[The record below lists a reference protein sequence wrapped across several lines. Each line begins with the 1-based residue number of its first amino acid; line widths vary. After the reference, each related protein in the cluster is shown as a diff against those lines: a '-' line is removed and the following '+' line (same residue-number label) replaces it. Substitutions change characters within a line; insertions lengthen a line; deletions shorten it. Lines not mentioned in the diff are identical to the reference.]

1 MPRKILS
8 FIFLLVLVSVAS
20 ACISQPE
27 ETPEVNS
34 EQQVTFAVETVY
46 AQIALTE
53 AAAAAMATPT
63 PIPTNTPLPT
73 ETPTLVP
80 TATPT
85 NVFED
90 EAEDEAAEAQ
100 DADAGQAQAQ
110 QQPQQQ
116 PQQGSQSQSEGL
128 PCHRANLEYESIPDG
143 TEIPQERA
151 FVKVWRI
158 KNTGS
163 CTWNKDYSLRFY
175 SGDLMGAGA
184 SIQLTEENIATW
196 GYANVEVD
204 MKAPSD
210 LGTHKGYWK
219 IVSDSGK
226 IFGVGPDGKGWI
238 WIEIEVVS
246 GE

>member
-1 MPRKILS
+1 MQKKILVLFS
-8 FIFLLVLVSVAS
+8 IVLLISIAS
-20 ACISQPE
+20 ACTSQPE
-27 ETPEVNS
+27 ATPEENR

-63 PIPTNTPLPT
+63 PVPTNTPLPT
-73 ETPTLVP
+73 QTPTLEP

-85 NVFED
+85 NVFE
-90 EAEDEAAEAQ
+90 EAEEDDAAADTATDDTAQAEA
-100 DADAGQAQAQ
+100 
-110 QQPQQQ
+110 QQPQQ
-116 PQQGSQSQSEGL
+116 PSQSQDTGL

-143 TEIPQERA
+143 SEIPQERK
-151 FVKVWRI
+151 FVKVWRL

-175 SGDLMGAGA
+175 NGDLLGAGA
-184 SIQLTEENIATW
+184 SIPLTVDNIPTW
-196 GYANVEVD
+196 GFANVEVD
-204 MKAPSD
+204 MKAPTE
-210 LGTHKGYWK
+210 LGTYKGYWK
-219 IVSDSGK
+219 IVSDTGK
-226 IFGVGPDGKGWI
+226 IFGVGSDGKGWI

>member
-27 ETPEVNS
+27 ETPEVNQ

-85 NVFED
+85 NVFVDESET
-90 EAEDEAAEAQ
+90 EAEAADTQA
-100 DADAGQAQAQ
+100 ADAGQA
-110 QQPQQQ
+110 QPQQQ
-116 PQQGSQSQSEGL
+116 PQQGSQSQDEGL
-128 PCHRANLEYESIPDG
+128 PCHRANLEYETFPDG
-143 TEIPQERA
+143 TEIAQDRA

-163 CTWNKDYSLRFY
+163 CTWNKDYTLRFY
-175 SGDLMGAGA
+175 SGELMGAGA

-204 MKAPSD
+204 MKAPSE
-210 LGTHKGYWK
+210 LGTYKGYWK

-226 IFGVGPDGKGWI
+226 IFGVGPDGNGWI
-238 WIEIEVVS
+238 WIEIKVVS

>member
-1 MPRKILS
+1 MSKKSLTI
-8 FIFLLVLVSVAS
+8 IFLIVLMSIAS

-27 ETPEVNS
+27 ETPEVNH

-63 PIPTNTPLPT
+63 PMPTNTPLPT

-85 NVFED
+85 NVFEN
-90 EAEDEAAEAQ
+90 EAEGDDEAAES
-100 DADAGQAQAQ
+100 ADTGTSQTEA
-110 QQPQQQ
+110 QQ

-128 PCHRANLEYESIPDG
+128 PCHRANLEYETIPDG
-143 TEIPQERA
+143 TELPQERK

-163 CTWNKDYSLRFY
+163 CTWNENYILRFY
-175 SGDLMGAGA
+175 SGDLLGAGA
-184 SIQLTEENIATW
+184 AITLTDENIPTW
-196 GYANVEVD
+196 GFANVEVD
-204 MKAPSD
+204 MKAPAD
-210 LGTHKGYWK
+210 VGTYKGYWK

-226 IFGVGPDGKGWI
+226 IFGVGADGKGWI
-238 WIEIEVVS
+238 WIEIKVVS